1 MRNLKKMNFIKSITF
16 LYLLLFTYQSSFATN
31 YYVNDNPTS
40 VDAFCTA
47 PGSSSN
53 SGTSKGSPKLTLS
66 SILTTYSLSFAF
78 GDTIFVDTGT
88 YSEIFLSSPQ
98 NGIVII
104 GAGIGTTNFTKF
116 IKSGSDR
123 YFMFIDDNNTVLSNM
138 IIEGYDN
145 SLAASGKGMAI
156 NISSGVTG
164 VVFNNVNIRSIQSSV
179 GGVSWP
185 IRIESNTNV
194 TFNGGGSSCN
204 STNGTTP
211 GGGMLITGT
220 GSTVSINSYQFI
232 NNYRNDI
239 GANLCITGGNSSN
252 LVTIKNSRFENGT
265 SSGNRGVGIYA
276 SSGNLK
282 IYDSYFKSN
291 TIQDGGGN
299 FVGGT
304 ICAEGTATVLISRST
319 FSANTG
325 TGSGGVYGVAI
336 GINGATVN
344 ARIDSCYFAS
354 NSGSSGTHANDIEV
368 KSGTTL
374 ARYCVFA
381 SSSRVIN
388 QTGGTFTVSNSGNP
402 SKGGTIT
409 MVNTTTSSY
418 TANPSIPSYTGTCGT
433 AITILPIELVK
444 FEGECFNGNVQLLWQ
459 TASEK
464 DNNEFIIEKS
474 FNGIDFFAIG
484 KLNGAGISQT
494 LKSYKF
500 IDNTQVEEIQYYR
513 LRQNDYDGKYS
524 QSQIIAV
531 NKSCNDLSINSLNVY
546 PNPAS
551 SNINIELKLYKKE
564 TISFSIYDNTGRLV
578 REENTQT
585 YESGFNT
592 VNIDINNLDQG
603 IYILKATTNNKEFVH
618 KIIKL

>member
-1 MRNLKKMNFIKSITF
+1 MNFIKLIIF
-16 LYLLLFTYQSSFATN
+16 LNLILLGCQNSFGTN
-31 YYVNDNPTS
+31 YYVNDSPTGT
-40 VDAFCTA
+40 DKFCTA
-47 PGSSSN
+47 AGSAGN
-53 SGTSKGSPKLTLS
+53 SGTSKNSPKLTLN
-66 SILTTYSLSFAF
+66 SILTTYSLSFSI

-98 NGIVII
+98 NGVVIK

-123 YFMFIDDNNTVLSNM
+123 YFMFIDDNNTVLSDI

-145 SLAASGKGMAI
+145 SLAASGKAMAI

-164 VVFNNVNIRSIQSSV
+164 VVFNNVNVRSIQSSV

-185 IRIESNTNV
+185 IRIESNTSV

-211 GGGMLITGT
+211 GGGILITGT

-252 LVTIKNSRFENGT
+252 LVTVRNSRFENGT
-265 SSGNRGVGIYA
+265 SSGNRGVGIYV
-276 SSGNLK
+276 SSGTLK

-304 ICAEGTATVLISRST
+304 ICAENTATVLISRST

-336 GINGATVN
+336 GINGASVN
-344 ARIDSCYFAS
+344 AQIDSCYFAS

-368 KSGTTL
+368 KNGTTL

-381 SSSRVIN
+381 STNRVIN

-418 TANPSIPSYTGTCGT
+418 TPNPSVPTYTGSCGT

-444 FEGECFNGNVQLLWQ
+444 FEGECFNGNIQLIWQ

-464 DNNEFIIEKS
+464 DNKEFVVEKS
-474 FNGIDFFAIG
+474 FNGIDFFTIG
-484 KLNGAGISQT
+484 KINGAGTSQT
-494 LKSYKF
+494 LNFYKF
-500 IDNTQVEEIQYYR
+500 IDDTQAEEIQYYR
-513 LRQNDYDGKYS
+513 LRQNDNDGKYS
-524 QSQIIAV
+524 QSQIIVV

-546 PNPAS
+546 PNPTS
-551 SNINIELKLYKKE
+551 SYINIELKLYKKE
-564 TISFSIYDNTGRLV
+564 TINFSIYDNTGRLV
-578 REENTQT
+578 SAENNQT
-585 YESGFNT
+585 YEVGFNT
-592 VNIDINNLDQG
+592 VNININNLAQG
-603 IYILKATTNNKEFVH
+603 IYILKTTSNTREFIH